1 MSTDYAGLSK
11 LISAC
16 SKAKVAKLKCGEVE
30 VEFLDGTMDF
40 KQWPSIGH
48 RTAEVHGEGENRVE
62 FDKQDESQML
72 LEDPLEYEKM
82 QLEE

>member
-11 LISAC
+11 LIAAC

-30 VEFLDGTMDF
+30 VEFLDGTMVF
-40 KQWPSIGH
+40 KQWAQVAQK
-48 RTAEVHGEGENRVE
+48 AEVHGEGDNRVE
-62 FDKQDESQML
+62 FKDDESQML